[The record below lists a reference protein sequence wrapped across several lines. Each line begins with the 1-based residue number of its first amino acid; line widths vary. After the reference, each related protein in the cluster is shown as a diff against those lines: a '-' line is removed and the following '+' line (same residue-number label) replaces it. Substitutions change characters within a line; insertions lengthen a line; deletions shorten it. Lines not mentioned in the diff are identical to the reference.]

1 MRPLSRHINELT
13 RVGITCKEINDGD
26 GLEIMPGT
34 PQPAEIETYDDHRM
48 AMAFSL
54 LGLRTEGIV
63 IKNAECCRKTFET
76 YFDVLNSL
84 Y

>member
-1 MRPLSRHINELT
+1 MCILNELT
-13 RVGITCKEINDGD
+13 KAGIVCREINNGD
-26 GLEIMPGT
+26 GIEIEPGT

-54 LGLRTEGIV
+54 LGLRAHGIV
-63 IKNAECCRKTFET
+63 IKNARCCRKTFET
-76 YFDVLNSL
+76 YFEVLNSI